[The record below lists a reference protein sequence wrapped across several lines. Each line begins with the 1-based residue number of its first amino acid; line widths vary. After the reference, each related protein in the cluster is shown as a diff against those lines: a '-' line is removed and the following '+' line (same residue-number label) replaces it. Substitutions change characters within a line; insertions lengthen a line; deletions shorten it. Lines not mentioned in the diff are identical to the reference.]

1 MTGQASRMF
10 LLQYGAERVPRSL
23 SLRDGPSFLG
33 WEPLFGVLVETSE
46 GWVLF
51 DTGMARA
58 ALDAEETQQSY
69 AAAAIDAGEDPG
81 QQTWSLYP
89 TPPDPTRWN
98 WGLAG
103 DPLVAALAT
112 VDLTVSDLSL
122 VVISHLHLDHS
133 GGIPLL
139 AEAGVPVALQQAEMD
154 FARSGRA
161 VFAEGFR
168 APDWSDPRTKWH
180 LLDGDADL
188 APGVSVLSTPGHTP
202 GHSSLRVDLPRS
214 GSWVFAGD
222 AADLGQNLLDR
233 VPCGYCAGGP
243 EDEEAAER
251 SLHRLLAESADADAR
266 LVPGHDQLVLNAVRH
281 PRDGHR

>member
-1 MTGQASRMF
+1 MTVQALRMF

-33 WEPLFGVLVETSE
+33 WEPLFGVLVETTA

-51 DTGMARA
+51 DTGMGRE
-58 ALDAEETQQSY
+58 ALDAEETQRSY
-69 AAAAIDAGEDPG
+69 AAAAIDAGRDPFK
-81 QQTWSLYP
+81 QTWALYP
-89 TPPDPTRWN
+89 TPPDPARWN
-98 WGLAG
+98 WGLPG
-103 DPLVAALAT
+103 DPLVAALQT
-112 VDLTVSDLSL
+112 VGLTIRDLSL

-139 AEAGVPVALQQAEMD
+139 AEAGVPVAVQRAEMD
-154 FARSGRA
+154 FAHSGLA

-168 APDWSDPRTKWH
+168 ASDWSHQRTRWG
-180 LLDGDADL
+180 LLDGDTDV

-202 GHSSLRVDLPRS
+202 GHSSLKVELPQS
-214 GSWVFAGD
+214 GTWLFAAD

-233 VPCGYCAGGP
+233 VACGYCAGGP
-243 EDEEAAER
+243 EDERAAIR
-251 SLHRLLAESADADAR
+251 SLDRLLTEAADADAR